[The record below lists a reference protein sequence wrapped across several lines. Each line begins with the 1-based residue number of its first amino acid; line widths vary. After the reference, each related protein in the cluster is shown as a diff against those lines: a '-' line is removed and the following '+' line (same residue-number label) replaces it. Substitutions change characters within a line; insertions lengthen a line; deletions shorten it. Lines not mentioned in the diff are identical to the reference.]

1 MITLYEHLFGESRK
15 VGVNF
20 VRPELPRAYGLQAPP
35 PLLLPSPSVFCA
47 LRPVGCHELLDPL
60 QPPQQL
66 VLRLRV
72 GDADIPLP
80 RLPERRPRQHRNT
93 RLRQQLVGQLP
104 LPKTRALYIWKRV
117 EGSLRP
123 SAANTGDFVEAV
135 ADEVPAL
142 LEHLGHPL
150 HRMRR

>member
-15 VGVNF
+15 GGGNLVGA
-20 VRPELPRAYGLQAPP
+20 ELPGAYGLQAPP

-66 VLRLRV
+66 VPRLGV

-80 RLPERRPRQHRNT
+80 RLPERGPRQHRNAS
-93 RLRQQLVGQLP
+93 LRQQPVGQLP
-104 LPKTRALYIWKRV
+104 LPKTRALDIWNIV
-117 EGSLRP
+117 EGSLR
-123 SAANTGDFVEAV
+123 
-135 ADEVPAL
+135 
-142 LEHLGHPL
+142 
-150 HRMRR
+150 